1 MVGDEAFR
9 RCIAALWALMGAV
22 RDRAGTHVD
31 AAVEAALQALAEARG
46 GDHHVLVHVQEG
58 AVHVNG
64 RQLQLGVDVF
74 VAAQGIAALLRSRGV
89 GEILFDASVDHEGLE
104 AWARC
109 WAVDGNGLGDPETEL
124 ARRGARGIHA
134 CRHSSDGEPLLPLR
148 RSSARPDAPD
158 SHLRSVFL
166 QHQLIAAI
174 PASSLVPPTVAKVV
188 VGAVVD
194 RLLGVTGGLDPLML
208 LQRDPAL
215 LQRSLHTAVLAVVL
229 SRVAGWPDHSLTDL
243 GAAAL
248 LHDLGGLMDPAAPER
263 AAFVWLLEHGRDDF
277 WLRSAIV
284 ARTWREDHGGEL
296 GEVSTGNGA
305 AAALV
310 RLAVEVERHARG
322 ADGAAAP
329 LLPRL
334 RTLAAKGTLP
344 RELVEVIG
352 EAFPALAG

>member
-1 MVGDEAFR
+1 MARDEAFR

-31 AAVEAALQALAEARG
+31 AAVETALRALAEARG
-46 GDHHVLVHVQEG
+46 GDHHVLLHEQDG

-74 VAAQGIAALLRSRGV
+74 VAAQGIAALLRTRGV

-109 WAVDGNGLGDPETEL
+109 WAVDGKGLGDPEAEL
-124 ARRGARGIHA
+124 VRRGATGIHA
-134 CRHSSDGEPLLPLR
+134 CRRSSDGEPLLPLR

-174 PASSLVPPTVAKVV
+174 PASGLVPPTVAKVV

-194 RLLGVTGGLDPLML
+194 RLLGVVGGMDPLTL
-208 LQRDPAL
+208 LQSDPAL
-215 LQRSLHTAVLAVVL
+215 LRRSLHTAVLAVVL
-229 SRVAGWPDHSLTDL
+229 CRVAGWPDHSLTDL

-248 LHDLGGLMDPAAPER
+248 LHDLGGVIDPAAPDR
-263 AAFVWLLEHGRDDF
+263 AAFGWLLEHGHDDF

-296 GEVSTGNGA
+296 AEVSAGNGA

-310 RLAVEVERHARG
+310 RLAVEVERHACEDR
-322 ADGAAAP
+322 AAAAP
-329 LLPRL
+329 LLPHL
-334 RTLAAKGTLP
+334 RALAAKGTLP
-344 RELVEVIG
+344 RELIEVVG